1 MSETQEIGHF
11 DRVRQMERE
20 LYATVEK
27 YAKDIQA
34 CYESIKASRYRD
46 PQEMDGYLD
55 SILINLI
62 IAFEKVGYE
71 VDFDSLARD
80 YSEEKA
86 YR

>member
-1 MSETQEIGHF
+1 MSGTQEIGHF
-11 DRVRQMERE
+11 ERVREMERE

-27 YAKDIQA
+27 YSQHIKA
-34 CYESIKASRYRD
+34 CYDSIKASRYRD

-62 IAFEKVGYE
+62 IGFEKAGYE

-80 YSEEKA
+80 YSEERA